1 MERLLAELQPLDDTG
16 GYRFLGESPAAGDRV
31 LARLDKS
38 ATEEIRLAHSRYK
51 GKEVVDLRVFYWDAP
66 KKQWRPT
73 KKGVGFAV
81 ERWPEF
87 WQAVLQADQRLREA
101 GDIR

>member
-73 KKGVGFAV
+73 KKGSGSP
-81 ERWPEF
+81 WS
-87 WQAVLQADQRLREA
+87 A
-101 GDIR
+101 GPSSGRQCSRPISGCGRRAT